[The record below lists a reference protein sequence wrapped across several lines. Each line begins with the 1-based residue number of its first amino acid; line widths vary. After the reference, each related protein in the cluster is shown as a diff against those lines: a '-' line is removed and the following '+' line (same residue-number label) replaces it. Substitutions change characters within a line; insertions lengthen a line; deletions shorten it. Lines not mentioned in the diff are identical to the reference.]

1 METLMAKKAVTSS
14 KVAKTKGPYVQGVEV
29 RDAKLVF
36 TSGVIARDAAGS
48 ILGIGDIRAQ
58 TRQCFEN
65 IKNII
70 EAAGG
75 TLADL
80 VKVTVYIRPGEDYVG
95 MNDVRRELLA
105 GIDFASS
112 TVQVGLNA
120 SDALI
125 EIEAVAAVELG
136 KA

>member
-1 METLMAKKAVTSS
+1 MAKKAVVSA

-29 RDAKLVF
+29 TDAKLVY
-36 TSGVIARDAAGS
+36 TSGVVARDAAGTFM
-48 ILGIGDIRAQ
+48 GIGDIRVQ

-65 IKNII
+65 IRNII

-75 TLADL
+75 RLADL
-80 VKVTVYIRPGEDYVG
+80 VKVTVFIRPGTDYAA
-95 MNDVRRELLA
+95 MNDVRREMLT

-120 SDALI
+120 PDALI
-125 EIEAVAAVELG
+125 EVEAVAAV
-136 KA
+136 KN